1 MLIVVFLLILTS
13 DGFAFILLL
22 GDIMNKIILVDGNN
36 LLFRSFYATAYQG
49 VIMKNSK
56 GFPTNALYGFINMM
70 NKIIQEENPSYI
82 MVAFDKGKTFRHDKY
97 NQYKAGRSEMPDELR
112 VQFPKAKEILE
123 SMGIKYFEIDNY
135 EADDIIG
142 TISLEVEKS
151 NDFFATIVSSD
162 KDLLQLIGDRVDVK
176 LLKQTGYIMMTK
188 DEFIKTYQVPPIRM
202 IDLKAL
208 MGDSSDHIPG
218 VKGIGEKTAIT
229 LLSKY
234 QSLDNLYE
242 HINEVTGKTREK
254 LENDKENAYMS
265 YDLATIYREVPIDFS
280 LEDCIYTK
288 QNSKKFTE
296 LLQEFEFHS
305 LLKKY
310 HLDDVEHVTEK
321 NSMLSILPI
330 EKLSSNT
337 FSFYVETKGSV
348 YSKSEVLGVG
358 IYDGISGYF
367 LSKNELEKN
376 KELFSDSKYKY
387 TYDLKKDIVV
397 LNSLGISISNVTFDT
412 MIAAY
417 LLDYVVKDDISFV
430 AQAFDV
436 SLPLYEELY
445 GTEKR
450 PKEIT
455 EEKLKEVC
463 CQKAKFIYDTR
474 NQLLEDLQKNNEL
487 ELFQKIEM
495 PLSRVLADME
505 LTGIKVD
512 VSYLDKIALDLKSQM
527 EVVEKEIYELAGV
540 TFNIMSPVQ
549 LSKILFE
556 TLEIPYPKRVKDG
569 KYSTSKDILDK
580 IHFVHPI
587 VDKILEYRT
596 LAKLYTNYAVGLKAE
611 VREDGR
617 IHTIFTQT
625 LTRTGRLSSISPN
638 LQNIPA
644 RAEYSK
650 LIRKAF
656 IPDNNSKLL
665 SSDYSQVELRIFA
678 HMSKAENL
686 IQAFKENQDI
696 HTKTASDI
704 FQVSMDEVTK
714 DMRRTAK
721 AVNFGILYG
730 ISSFG
735 LSEDLGVDIATAK
748 KFIDNYLETYP
759 GISEYMED
767 EKKKAYELGYV
778 TTLMNR
784 RRVIEELKNKNYMI
798 RSSGERMALNTP
810 IQGTAADILKK
821 AMVEIYDE
829 FNKRG
834 LKSKMLIQVH
844 DELVFNVLDD
854 ELEEVSSIVR
864 NIMENT
870 IQLSVPLKV
879 DIEYGDNWYE
889 AK

>member
-1 MLIVVFLLILTS
+1 
-13 DGFAFILLL
+13 
-22 GDIMNKIILVDGNN
+22 MNKIILVDGNN

-70 NKIIQEENPSYI
+70 HKIVEEEAPSYI

-97 NQYKAGRSEMPDELR
+97 EEYKAGRSEMPDELR
-112 VQFPKAKEILE
+112 LQFPKAKEVLDAL
-123 SMGIKYFEIDNY
+123 GIKHFEIDNY

-142 TISLEVEKS
+142 TLSLEVEKRD
-151 NDFFATIVSSD
+151 DFVATIISSD
-162 KDLLQLIGDRVDVK
+162 KDLLQLVSDKVVMK
-176 LLKQTGYIMMTK
+176 LLKQNGHIMMTES
-188 DEFIKTYQVPPIRM
+188 EFEKTYQVPPIRM

-208 MGDSSDHIPG
+208 MGDPSDHIPG
-218 VKGIGEKTAIT
+218 VKGIGEKTAIN
-229 LLSKY
+229 LLS
-234 QSLDNLYE
+234 QFQTLDNLYN
-242 HINEVTGKTREK
+242 HLDEVKGKTKEK
-254 LENDKENAYMS
+254 LENDKKSAYMS
-265 YDLATIYREVPIDFS
+265 YDLATIYREVPLDFTLDDCKYTRENIEAFRKL
-280 LEDCIYTK
+280 LE
-288 QNSKKFTE
+288 
-296 LLQEFEFHS
+296 EFEFHS

-310 HLDDVEHVTEK
+310 SLVSDTTQEEK
-321 NSMLSILPI
+321 KAEESISILPI
-330 EKLSSNT
+330 DKLIANT
-337 FSFYVETKGSV
+337 FAFYVETKGSV

-358 IYDGISGYF
+358 IYDGVSGYF
-367 LSKNELEKN
+367 LSKEELEN
-376 KELFSDSKYKY
+376 HKELLSGNSFKY
-387 TYDLKKDIVV
+387 TYDYKKDIVV
-397 LNSLGISISNVTFDT
+397 LHSLGIDVCHVTFDT

-417 LLDYVVKDDISFV
+417 LLDYVVKDDISYV
-430 AQAFDV
+430 AQSFDV
-436 SLPLYEELY
+436 KLPLYDDLF

-450 PKEIT
+450 PKEVSDDV
-455 EEKLKEVC
+455 LRDVC
-463 CQKAKFIYDTR
+463 CRKAKFIFDTR
-474 NQLLEDLQKNNEL
+474 NQLLEELQKNDEL

-505 LTGIKVD
+505 ITGIKVD
-512 VSYLDKIALDLKSQM
+512 IAYLDKVADELKEQM
-527 EVVEKEIYELAGV
+527 DILEKEIYECAGV
-540 TFNIMSPVQ
+540 TFNIMSPAQ
-549 LSKILFE
+549 LSKVLFE
-556 TLEIPYPKRVKDG
+556 TLKIPYPKRVKDG

-580 IHFVHPI
+580 IRFVHPI

-596 LAKLYTNYAVGLKAE
+596 LAKLYTNYAVGLKEE

-644 RAEYSK
+644 RKEYSK

-656 IPDNNSKLL
+656 IPDENSKLL
-665 SSDYSQVELRIFA
+665 SSDYSQVELRVFA
-678 HMSKAENL
+678 HMSGAENL
-686 IQAFKENQDI
+686 IQAFKDGKDI

-704 FQVSMDEVTK
+704 YRVPMEEVTK

-735 LSEDLGVDIATAK
+735 LSEDLGIDISTAK
-748 KFIDNYLETYP
+748 KFIDNYLETFP
-759 GISEYMED
+759 GISEYMEE
-767 EKKKAYELGYV
+767 EKRKAHELGYV
-778 TTLMNR
+778 TTLMHR
-784 RRVIEELKNKNYMI
+784 RRVIPELKNKNYMI

-829 FNKRG
+829 FEKRG

-844 DELVFNVLDD
+844 DELVFNVLDS
-854 ELEEVSSIVR
+854 ELEAVSFIVR
-864 NIMENT
+864 DIMEHT
-870 IQLSVPLKV
+870 IELSVPLKV
-879 DIEYGDNWYE
+879 DIEYGNNWYE

>member
-1 MLIVVFLLILTS
+1 
-13 DGFAFILLL
+13 
-22 GDIMNKIILVDGNN
+22 MNKIILVDGNN

-70 NKIIQEENPSYI
+70 NKIIQEEKPSYI

-97 NQYKAGRSEMPDELR
+97 DEYKAGRSEMPDELR
-112 VQFPKAKEILE
+112 LQFPKAKEILDAQ
-123 SMGIKYFEIDNY
+123 GIKHFEIDNY

-142 TISLEVEKS
+142 TLSLEVEHRD
-151 NDFFATIVSSD
+151 DFVATIVSSD
-162 KDLLQLIGDRVDVK
+162 KDLLQLISDKVDVK
-176 LLKQTGYIMMTK
+176 LLKQSSHIMMTK

-218 VKGIGEKTAIT
+218 VKGIGEKTAIN
-229 LLSKY
+229 LLSKF
-234 QSLDNLYE
+234 QSLDNLYL
-242 HINEVTGKTREK
+242 HIDEVSGKTREK
-254 LENDKENAYMS
+254 LENDKKNAYMS
-265 YDLATIYREVPIDFS
+265 YDLATIYREVPLDFTI
-280 LEDCIYTK
+280 EDCKYTGE
-288 QNSKKFTE
+288 NSEKFTE

-310 HLDDVEHVTEK
+310 HLTEDAATSVK
-321 NSMLSILPI
+321 KDEGISILPV
-330 EKLSSNT
+330 EKLTSNT
-337 FSFYVETKGSV
+337 FSFYVETRGTV

-358 IYDGISGYF
+358 IYDGVSGYY
-367 LSKNELEKN
+367 LSKEELEEHRN
-376 KELFSDSKYKY
+376 LFSNSSFKY
-387 TYDLKKDIVV
+387 TYDLKKNIVV
-397 LNSLGISISNVTFDT
+397 LHSLGIQISNVTFDT
-412 MIAAY
+412 MIATY
-417 LLDYVVKDDISFV
+417 LLDYVVKDDISYV

-436 SLPLYEELY
+436 SLPLYDDLF
-445 GTEKR
+445 GSEKR
-450 PKEIT
+450 PKEVSP
-455 EEKLKEVC
+455 EVLRDVC
-463 CQKAKFIYDTR
+463 CRKAKFIYDTR
-474 NQLLEDLQKNNEL
+474 NQLLEELGKNNEL
-487 ELFQKIEM
+487 DLFQKIEM

-505 LTGIKVD
+505 LTGILVD
-512 VSYLDKIALDLKSQM
+512 VPYLEKIEADLKSQM
-527 EVVEKEIYELAGV
+527 DALEQEIYELAGT
-540 TFNIMSPVQ
+540 TFNIMSPAQ

-556 TLEIPYPKRVKDG
+556 KLEIPYPKKVKDG

-580 IHFVHPI
+580 IRFVHPI
-587 VDKILEYRT
+587 VDKILDYRT
-596 LAKLYTNYAVGLKAE
+596 VSKLYTNYAVGLKAE

-625 LTRTGRLSSISPN
+625 LTRTGRLSSVSPN

-644 RAEYSK
+644 SAEYSK
-650 LIRKAF
+650 LIRTAF
-656 IPDNNSKLL
+656 IPDSHSKLL

-678 HMSKAENL
+678 HMSKADNL
-686 IQAFKENQDI
+686 IQAFKDGKDI

-704 FQVSMDEVTK
+704 FHVPMEEVTK

-735 LSEDLGVDIATAK
+735 LSEDLGVDIVTAK
-748 KFIDNYLETYP
+748 KFIDNYLKTYP
-759 GISEYMED
+759 GISEYMEE

-864 NIMENT
+864 DIMEHT
-870 IQLSVPLKV
+870 IELSVPLKV
-879 DIEYGDNWYE
+879 DIEYGNNWYE

>member
-1 MLIVVFLLILTS
+1 
-13 DGFAFILLL
+13 
-22 GDIMNKIILVDGNN
+22 MNKIILVDGNN

-70 NKIIQEENPSYI
+70 NKIIQEEKPSYI

-97 NQYKAGRSEMPDELR
+97 DEYKAGRSEMPDELR
-112 VQFPKAKEILE
+112 LQFPKAKEILDAQ
-123 SMGIKYFEIDNY
+123 GIKHFEIDNY

-142 TISLEVEKS
+142 TLSLEVEHRD
-151 NDFFATIVSSD
+151 DFVATIVSSD
-162 KDLLQLIGDRVDVK
+162 KDLLQLISDKVDVK
-176 LLKQTGYIMMTK
+176 LLKQSGHIMMTK

-218 VKGIGEKTAIT
+218 VKGIGEKTAIN
-229 LLSKY
+229 LLSKF
-234 QSLDNLYE
+234 QSLDNLYL
-242 HINEVTGKTREK
+242 HIDEVSGKTREK
-254 LENDKENAYMS
+254 LENDKKNAYMS
-265 YDLATIYREVPIDFS
+265 YDLATIYREVPLDFTI
-280 LEDCIYTK
+280 EDCKYTGE
-288 QNSKKFTE
+288 NSEKFTE

-310 HLDDVEHVTEK
+310 HLTEDAAMSVK
-321 NSMLSILPI
+321 KDEGISILPV
-330 EKLSSNT
+330 EKLTSNT
-337 FSFYVETKGSV
+337 FSFYVETRGAV

-358 IYDGISGYF
+358 IYDGVSGYY
-367 LSKNELEKN
+367 LSKEELEEHRN
-376 KELFSDSKYKY
+376 LFSNSSFKY
-387 TYDLKKDIVV
+387 TYDLKKNIVV
-397 LNSLGISISNVTFDT
+397 LHSLGIQISNVTFDT
-412 MIAAY
+412 MIATY
-417 LLDYVVKDDISFV
+417 LLDYVVKDDISYV

-436 SLPLYEELY
+436 SLPLYDDLF
-445 GTEKR
+445 GSEKR
-450 PKEIT
+450 PKEVSP
-455 EEKLKEVC
+455 EVLRDVC
-463 CQKAKFIYDTR
+463 CRKAKFIYDTR
-474 NQLLEDLQKNNEL
+474 NQLLEELGKNNEL
-487 ELFQKIEM
+487 DLFQRIEM

-505 LTGIKVD
+505 LIGILVD
-512 VSYLDKIALDLKSQM
+512 VPYLEKIEADLKSQM
-527 EVVEKEIYELAGV
+527 DALEQEIYELAGT
-540 TFNIMSPVQ
+540 TFNIMSPAQ

-556 TLEIPYPKRVKDG
+556 KLEIPYPKKVKDG

-580 IHFVHPI
+580 IRFVHPI
-587 VDKILEYRT
+587 VDKILDYRT
-596 LAKLYTNYAVGLKAE
+596 VSKLYTNYAVGLKAE

-644 RAEYSK
+644 SAEYSK
-650 LIRKAF
+650 LIRTAF
-656 IPDNNSKLL
+656 IPDSHSKLL

-678 HMSKAENL
+678 HMSKADNL
-686 IQAFKENQDI
+686 IQAFKDGKDI

-704 FQVSMDEVTK
+704 FHVPMEEVTK

-735 LSEDLGVDIATAK
+735 LSEDLGVDIVTAK
-748 KFIDNYLETYP
+748 KFIDNYLKTYP
-759 GISEYMED
+759 GISEYMEE

-864 NIMENT
+864 DIMEHT
-870 IQLSVPLKV
+870 IELSVPLKV
-879 DIEYGDNWYE
+879 DIEYGNNWYE

>member
-1 MLIVVFLLILTS
+1 
-13 DGFAFILLL
+13 
-22 GDIMNKIILVDGNN
+22 MNKIILVDGNN

-70 NKIIQEENPSYI
+70 NKIIQEEKPSYI

-97 NQYKAGRSEMPDELR
+97 DEYKAGRSEMPDELR
-112 VQFPKAKEILE
+112 LQFPKAKEILDAQ
-123 SMGIKYFEIDNY
+123 GIKHFEIDNY

-142 TISLEVEKS
+142 TLSLEVEHRD
-151 NDFFATIVSSD
+151 DFVATIVSSD
-162 KDLLQLIGDRVDVK
+162 KDLLQLISDKVDVK
-176 LLKQTGYIMMTK
+176 LLKQSGHIMMTK

-218 VKGIGEKTAIT
+218 VKGIGEKTAIN
-229 LLSKY
+229 LLSKF
-234 QSLDNLYE
+234 QSLDNLYL
-242 HINEVTGKTREK
+242 HIDEVSGKTREK
-254 LENDKENAYMS
+254 LENDKKNAYMS
-265 YDLATIYREVPIDFS
+265 YDLATIYREVPLDFTI
-280 LEDCIYTK
+280 EDCKYTGE
-288 QNSKKFTE
+288 NSEKFTE

-310 HLDDVEHVTEK
+310 HLTEDAAMSVK
-321 NSMLSILPI
+321 KDEGISILPV
-330 EKLSSNT
+330 EKLTSNT
-337 FSFYVETKGSV
+337 FSFYVETRGAV

-358 IYDGISGYF
+358 IYDGVSGYY
-367 LSKNELEKN
+367 LSKEELEEHRN
-376 KELFSDSKYKY
+376 LFSNSSFKY
-387 TYDLKKDIVV
+387 TYDLKKNIVV
-397 LNSLGISISNVTFDT
+397 LHSLGIQISNVTFDT
-412 MIAAY
+412 MIATY
-417 LLDYVVKDDISFV
+417 LLDYVVKDDISYV

-436 SLPLYEELY
+436 SLPLYDDLF
-445 GTEKR
+445 GSEKR
-450 PKEIT
+450 PKEVSP
-455 EEKLKEVC
+455 EVLRDVC
-463 CQKAKFIYDTR
+463 CRKAKFIYDTR
-474 NQLLEDLQKNNEL
+474 NQLLEELGKNNEL
-487 ELFQKIEM
+487 DLFQKIEM

-505 LTGIKVD
+505 LTGILVD
-512 VSYLDKIALDLKSQM
+512 VPYLVKIEADLKSQM
-527 EVVEKEIYELAGV
+527 DALEQEIYELAGT
-540 TFNIMSPVQ
+540 TFNIMSPAQ

-556 TLEIPYPKRVKDG
+556 KLEIPYPKKVKDG

-580 IHFVHPI
+580 IRFVHPI
-587 VDKILEYRT
+587 VDKILDYRT
-596 LAKLYTNYAVGLKAE
+596 VSKLYTNYAVGLKAE

-644 RAEYSK
+644 SAEYSK
-650 LIRKAF
+650 LIRTAF
-656 IPDNNSKLL
+656 IPDSHSKLL

-678 HMSKAENL
+678 HMSKADNL
-686 IQAFKENQDI
+686 IQAFKDGKDI

-704 FQVSMDEVTK
+704 FHVPMQEVTK

-735 LSEDLGVDIATAK
+735 LSEDLGVDIVTAK
-748 KFIDNYLETYP
+748 KFIDNYLKTYP
-759 GISEYMED
+759 GISEYMEE

-864 NIMENT
+864 DIMEHT
-870 IQLSVPLKV
+870 IELSVPLKV
-879 DIEYGDNWYE
+879 DIEYGNNWYE

>member
-1 MLIVVFLLILTS
+1 
-13 DGFAFILLL
+13 
-22 GDIMNKIILVDGNN
+22 MNKIILVDGNN

-70 NKIIQEENPSYI
+70 NKIIQEEKPSYI

-97 NQYKAGRSEMPDELR
+97 DEYKAGRSEMPDELR
-112 VQFPKAKEILE
+112 LQFPKAKEILDAQ
-123 SMGIKYFEIDNY
+123 GIKHFEIDNY

-142 TISLEVEKS
+142 TLSLEVEHRD
-151 NDFFATIVSSD
+151 DFVATIVSSD
-162 KDLLQLIGDRVDVK
+162 KDLLQLISDKVDVK
-176 LLKQTGYIMMTK
+176 LLKQSGHIMMTK
-188 DEFIKTYQVPPIRM
+188 NEFIKTYQVPPIRM

-218 VKGIGEKTAIT
+218 VKGIGEKTAIN
-229 LLSKY
+229 LLSKF
-234 QSLDNLYE
+234 QSLDNLYL
-242 HINEVTGKTREK
+242 HIDEVSGKTREK
-254 LENDKENAYMS
+254 LENDKKNAYMS
-265 YDLATIYREVPIDFS
+265 YDLATIYREVPLDFTI
-280 LEDCIYTK
+280 EDCKYTGE
-288 QNSKKFTE
+288 NSEKFTE

-310 HLDDVEHVTEK
+310 HLTEDAVTSVKKDEGI
-321 NSMLSILPI
+321 SILPV
-330 EKLSSNT
+330 EKLASNT
-337 FSFYVETKGSV
+337 FSFYVETKGTV

-358 IYDGISGYF
+358 IYDGVSGYY
-367 LSKNELEKN
+367 LSKEELEEHRN
-376 KELFSDSKYKY
+376 LFSNSSFKY
-387 TYDLKKDIVV
+387 TYDLKKNIVV
-397 LNSLGISISNVTFDT
+397 LHSLGIQISNVTFDT
-412 MIAAY
+412 MIATY
-417 LLDYVVKDDISFV
+417 LLDYVVKDDISYV

-436 SLPLYEELY
+436 SLPLYDDLF
-445 GTEKR
+445 GSEKR
-450 PKEIT
+450 PKEVSP
-455 EEKLKEVC
+455 EVLRDVC
-463 CQKAKFIYDTR
+463 CRKAKFIYDTR
-474 NQLLEDLQKNNEL
+474 NQLLEELGKNNEL
-487 ELFQKIEM
+487 DLFQKIEM

-505 LTGIKVD
+505 LTGILVD
-512 VSYLDKIALDLKSQM
+512 VPYLEKIEANLKSQM
-527 EVVEKEIYELAGV
+527 DALEQEIYELAGI
-540 TFNIMSPVQ
+540 TFNIMSPAQ

-556 TLEIPYPKRVKDG
+556 KLEIPYPKKVKDG

-580 IHFVHPI
+580 IRFVHPI
-587 VDKILEYRT
+587 VDKILDYRT
-596 LAKLYTNYAVGLKAE
+596 VSKLYTNYAVGLKAE

-644 RAEYSK
+644 SAEYSK
-650 LIRKAF
+650 LIRTAF
-656 IPDNNSKLL
+656 IPDSHSKLL

-678 HMSKAENL
+678 HMSKADNL
-686 IQAFKENQDI
+686 IQAFKDGKDI

-704 FQVSMDEVTK
+704 FHVPMEEVTK

-735 LSEDLGVDIATAK
+735 LSEDLGVDIVTAK
-748 KFIDNYLETYP
+748 KFIDNYLKTYP
-759 GISEYMED
+759 GISEYMEE

-829 FNKRG
+829 FNNRG

-864 NIMENT
+864 DIMEHT
-870 IQLSVPLKV
+870 IELSVPLKV
-879 DIEYGDNWYE
+879 DIEYGNNWYE

>member
-1 MLIVVFLLILTS
+1 
-13 DGFAFILLL
+13 
-22 GDIMNKIILVDGNN
+22 MNKIILVDGNN

-70 NKIIQEENPSYI
+70 HKIIEEEAPSYI

-97 NQYKAGRSEMPDELR
+97 EEYKAGRSEMPDELR
-112 VQFPKAKEILE
+112 LQFPKAKEVLDAL
-123 SMGIKYFEIDNY
+123 GIKYFEIENY

-142 TISLEVEKS
+142 TLSLEVEKRD
-151 NDFFATIVSSD
+151 DFVATIISSD
-162 KDLLQLIGDRVDVK
+162 KDLLQLVSDKVVMK
-176 LLKQTGYIMMTK
+176 LLKQSGHIMMTK
-188 DEFIKTYQVPPIRM
+188 EEFINTYQVPPIRM

-218 VKGIGEKTAIT
+218 VKGIGEKTAIN
-229 LLSKY
+229 LLSKF
-234 QSLDNLYE
+234 QSLDNLYN
-242 HINEVTGKTREK
+242 HIDEVTGKTKEK
-254 LENDKENAYMS
+254 LENDKKSAYMS
-265 YDLATIYREVPIDFS
+265 YDLATIYREVPLGFT
-280 LEDCIYTK
+280 LEDCKYTRENTK
-288 QNSKKFTE
+288 EFRNILE
-296 LLQEFEFHS
+296 EFEFHS

-310 HLDDVEHVTEK
+310 HLEEENSKPEK
-321 NSMLSILPI
+321 KEETTFSILPI
-330 EKLSSNT
+330 DKLTANT
-337 FSFYVETKGSV
+337 FSFYVETRGSV

-367 LSKNELEKN
+367 LSKEELEKH
-376 KELFSDSKYKY
+376 KDLFSGKSFKY

-397 LNSLGISISNVTFDT
+397 LHSLGIDVFNVTFDT
-412 MIAAY
+412 MIATY

-436 SLPLYEELY
+436 RLPLYDDLF

-450 PKEIT
+450 PKEVSSDV
-455 EEKLKEVC
+455 LREVC

-474 NQLLEDLQKNNEL
+474 NQLLEELKNNNEL
-487 ELFQKIEM
+487 DLFQKIEM

-505 LTGIKVD
+505 LTGIRVD
-512 VSYLDKIALDLKSQM
+512 VSYLEKVELELKGQM
-527 EVVEKEIYELAGV
+527 DVLEQKIYELAGV
-540 TFNIMSPVQ
+540 VFNIMSPAQ
-549 LSKILFE
+549 LSKVLFE
-556 TLEIPYPKRVKDG
+556 TLEIPYPKKVKNN

-580 IHFVHPI
+580 IRFVHPI

-644 RAEYSK
+644 RQEYSK

-656 IPDNNSKLL
+656 IPEENSKLL

-686 IQAFKENQDI
+686 IQAFKEGKDI

-704 FQVSMDEVTK
+704 FHVPMEEVTK

-759 GISEYMED
+759 GISEYMEE
-767 EKKKAYELGYV
+767 EKKKAYDLGYV

-784 RRVIEELKNKNYMI
+784 RRVVEELKNKNYMI
-798 RSSGERMALNTP
+798 RSSGERIALNTP

-829 FNKRG
+829 FHKRG

-844 DELVFNVLDD
+844 DELVFNVLND

-864 NIMENT
+864 DIMEHT
-870 IQLSVPLKV
+870 IELSVPLKV